1 MLEGERRPGHF
12 RGVATVY
19 GCSTLRTQIAIL
31 WHKDYQQLAVIRK
44 WRGTS
49 TSGLVCLLKSFERA
63 TVSPSLATVIYRM
76 KSEAAV
82 VLSRS
87 LNEAREAFV
96 SGERSAAAIQDLV
109 ENLINTEP
117 LAWIDYVAVVDAETL
132 LAIER
137 IERSAVVLL
146 AAKFGATRLIDNIVL
161 SEVS

>member
-1 MLEGERRPGHF
+1 M
-12 RGVATVY
+12 
-19 GCSTLRTQIAIL
+19 
-31 WHKDYQQLAVIRK
+31 
-44 WRGTS
+44 
-49 TSGLVCLLKSFERA
+49 
-63 TVSPSLATVIYRM
+63 
-76 KSEAAV
+76 